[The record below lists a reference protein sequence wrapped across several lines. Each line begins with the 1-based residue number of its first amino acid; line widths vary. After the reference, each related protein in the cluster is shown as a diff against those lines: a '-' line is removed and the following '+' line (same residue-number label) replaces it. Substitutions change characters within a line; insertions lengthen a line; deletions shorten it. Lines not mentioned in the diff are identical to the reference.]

1 MIKKKHIFCF
11 LLLSIFMFSYSSSH
25 FFMHV
30 HEVNG
35 VLIAHSHLGSQ
46 QHQHN
51 AADFQTIKSL
61 SNCLIGN
68 NIIPTFLIAL
78 YAIKVLRNISRTEH
92 QLYTVLQHFSLR
104 APPTRV
110 L

>member
-1 MIKKKHIFCF
+1 
-11 LLLSIFMFSYSSSH
+11 
-25 FFMHV
+25 MHV

-51 AADFQTIKSL
+51 VADFQTIKSL
-61 SNCLIGN
+61 GNYLIGN
-68 NIIPTFLIAL
+68 NIIPTFLIAS